1 MSETEHSET
10 EHSNDPLHG
19 ITLKALLTT
28 LVERYEWAGLAQK
41 IDVACF
47 RNDPSIK
54 SSLKFLR
61 KTPWARAKV
70 EALWISDARKAER
83 NRQRNKRRAGRR
95 AIAATYAE
103 AEAEASDQGEG
114 HQIEGEQAEGEQAE
128 AEQAEAEQAEAVSPS
143 ASGVADA
150 SKSEP
155 PPHS

>member
-1 MSETEHSET
+1 MTETEHSET

-19 ITLKALLTT
+19 ITLKALLTA

-103 AEAEASDQGEG
+103 ADAEASEQGEG
-114 HQIEGEQAEGEQAE
+114 HQIEGEQAEAE
-128 AEQAEAEQAEAVSPS
+128 AEQAGAVSPS
-143 ASGVADA
+143 ASDAADG